1 MTGLHDDILPRIE
14 ALETS
19 LEGLGHQLGLALEY
33 RASDPHGALGKCR
46 GVLESLLIDIHR
58 REVGEPPERAGLLDL
73 IRSRAINK
81 TVPRRV
87 MTRMQTV
94 RDLGNVGSHL
104 GEVNDAD
111 ATLAL
116 GCMSEVIG
124 WYLKRYGAA
133 GGAADVDGEDEAR
146 GPAQPPAAEL
156 PLSPI
161 GRSSRGGLWLVA
173 LGLVVV
179 GGVTAVVLWR
189 GSSGDEA
196 SKAPR
201 AALEATRHADSG
213 GPCPTAVQLTGV
225 WRFKTVVL
233 AAGKRG
239 AKGTRGYY
247 RMMIT
252 ADGCEVRAT
261 VSKLGYNNKRFEPD
275 QEQTGSALLELPPG
289 GSTFVQARASFV
301 LRNSAK
307 NALDTHFDF
316 VFDGDRLH
324 GYWRHEGDEWE
335 RRQLRGVL
343 GGRRGSEDVVG
354 PTSAR
359 GQPCVVRCRLV
370 CDGDLRDISEPL
382 ASCLSRCD
390 MNDWLAIKTCSR

>member
-1 MTGLHDDILPRIE
+1 MTGLRDDILPRIE

-19 LEGLGHQLGLALEY
+19 MEGLGHQLGLALKY
-33 RASDPHGALGKCR
+33 RDSDPHGALGKCR

-58 REVGEPPERAGLLDL
+58 REAGEPPERAGLLDL
-73 IRSRAINK
+73 IRSRAIHK

-133 GGAADVDGEDEAR
+133 GVAAGVEGEDQAR
-146 GPAQPPAAEL
+146 GVPQPKVAGFP
-156 PLSPI
+156 PSPI
-161 GRSSRGGLWLVA
+161 GTLSGRGFWLIA

-179 GGVTAVVLWR
+179 GGVVAVALLR
-189 GSSGDEA
+189 SSAGDED
-196 SKAPR
+196 SKTPPAG
-201 AALEATRHADSG
+201 LEATGHADSG
-213 GPCPTAVQLTGV
+213 GPCPTTRHLTGV

-233 AAGKRG
+233 SAGKRG

-261 VSKLGYNNKRFEPD
+261 VSKLGYNNKRFAPA

-289 GSTFVQARASFV
+289 GSKLVQARASFV

-354 PTSAR
+354 PKSVR
-359 GQPCVVRCRLV
+359 GQPCVVRCRLA
-370 CDGDLRDISEPL
+370 CDGELRDDSKPL
-382 ASCLSRCD
+382 ASCLSRCARHP
-390 MNDWLAIKTCSR
+390 WLVPESCED